1 MALELPRRE
10 DGSATRAK
18 YFWST
23 VGGIALAVVLVQWRH
38 FPWQHA
44 AVVGL
49 AGGAL
54 VYSLLRT
61 IDNLRRLH

>member
-1 MALELPRRE
+1 VPLELPRRE
-10 DGSATRAK
+10 SPSTGKK
-18 YFWST
+18 YFWSA
-23 VGGIALAVVLVQWRH
+23 VGGLALAAVLVIWRH

-44 AVVGL
+44 GVVGL

-54 VYSLLRT
+54 VYSLQRT